1 MQSYNKFNLETQ
13 IIGIIG
19 HPIKHTYSPLMHN
32 ISFELKNLNY
42 IYLPFDV
49 PFNNLKAAIKGM
61 VALGIRGFNITLP
74 HKENIIQYLKNVSEE
89 ASVIGAVNT
98 VVNDNGELN
107 GYNTDVYG
115 ITESLMPYKDELS
128 GQEVTVVGAGGAA
141 RSAVYALIRN
151 FRPKNINII
160 NRTEQK
166 AESLKEYFYS
176 KMHYSDICSYEL
188 VPPDLVEVFSNSKL
202 IINATSVGMNPN
214 VDDAITTIPQSFTK
228 GQIVFDFVYNPLQTK
243 LLRIASIEGA
253 TVIDGLNMLILQG
266 AKAFELWTGEE
277 MPVDQILKAL
287 KLYISTN

>member
-1 MQSYNKFNLETQ
+1 MTSYNKFNLETQ
-13 IIGIIG
+13 ITGIIG

-49 PFNNLKAAIKGM
+49 PFNTLKAAIGGM
-61 VALGIRGFNITLP
+61 VALGIKGFNITLP
-74 HKENIIQYLKNVSEE
+74 HKENIMQYLKNVSEE

-98 VVNDNGELN
+98 IVNENGALS

-115 ITESLMPYKDELS
+115 ITESLMPYKDEIA
-128 GQEVTVVGAGGAA
+128 GTEVSVVGAGGAA
-141 RSAVYALIRN
+141 RSAIYALIRT
-151 FRPKNINII
+151 FRPQRINII

-176 KMHYSDICSYEL
+176 KMHYSDICSFEL
-188 VPPDLVEVFSNSKL
+188 VPPDLVDVFRNSKL
-202 IINATSVGMNPN
+202 IINATSVGMTPN
-214 VDDAITTIPQSFTK
+214 VDDVITSIPQSFTK

-243 LLRIASIEGA
+243 LLRIAEIEGA
-253 TVIDGLNMLILQG
+253 TVIDGLKMLVYQG

>member
-19 HPIKHTYSPLMHN
+19 HPIKHSYSPLMHN

-61 VALGIRGFNITLP
+61 VALGIKGFNITLP

-89 ASVIGAVNT
+89 ASVVGAVNT
-98 VVNDNGELN
+98 VVNENGELN

-115 ITESLMPYKDELS
+115 ITESLMPYKDDLS

-176 KMHYSDICSYEL
+176 KMHYSNICSYEL

-202 IINATSVGMNPN
+202 IVNATSVGMTPN

-228 GQIVFDFVYNPLQTK
+228 GQVVFDFVYNPLQTK

-253 TVIDGLNMLILQG
+253 TVIDGLKMLVYQG
-266 AKAFELWTGEE
+266 AKAFELWTGEQ
-277 MPVDQILKAL
+277 MPAEQILKAL

>member
-1 MQSYNKFNLETQ
+1 MTYNKFNQETQ

-49 PFNNLKAAIKGM
+49 PFNTLKAAINGM
-61 VALGIRGFNITLP
+61 VALGIKGFNITLP
-74 HKENIIQYLKNVSEE
+74 HKENILQYLKNVSEE

-98 VVNDNGELN
+98 VVNENGYLN

-128 GQEVTVVGAGGAA
+128 GTEVTVVGAGGAA

-151 FRPKNINII
+151 FRPKKINII

-176 KMHYSDICSYEL
+176 KMHYNSICSYEL
-188 VPPDLVEVFSNSKL
+188 VPPDLVDVFRNSKL
-202 IINATSVGMNPN
+202 IINATAVGMNPN
-214 VDDAITTIPQSFTK
+214 VDDSVTTIPQSFAK

-243 LLRIASIEGA
+243 LLRIAEIEGA
-253 TVIDGLNMLILQG
+253 TVIDGLKMLVYQG
-266 AKAFELWTGEE
+266 AKSFELWTGEE
-277 MPVDQILKAL
+277 MPVENILKAL